1 MCDFF
6 LEIVWNLRN
15 NYYFYIT
22 NNNNDNQNTHTMTT
36 QEFTNV
42 AKQKFS
48 ALSVSELKKAA
59 ISLSN
64 DFSTAANLMDQVIM
78 DLLIER
84 MPEQEFIKFCNEL

>member
-15 NYYFYIT
+15 NYYFYIS

-59 ISLSN
+59 ISLST